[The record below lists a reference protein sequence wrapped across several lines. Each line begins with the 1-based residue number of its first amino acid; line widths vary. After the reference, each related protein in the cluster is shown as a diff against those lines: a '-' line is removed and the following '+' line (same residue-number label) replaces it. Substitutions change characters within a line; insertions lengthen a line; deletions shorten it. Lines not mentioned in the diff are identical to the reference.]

1 MYRLLLFLPLAYGCA
16 SPAHSTYSQAAP
28 SPAFPAP
35 LLTPSGTG
43 APIVGQPGQGAP
55 EYPRSPHHRELPP
68 TREPGLWAGDAPQAS
83 RAGPQE
89 GSQEGAPRPLRDAQK
104 TPIDADLLERL
115 KQAIQECADKAYADI
130 LRKYLNG
137 RRPTDQEC
145 DQLVTNA
152 RGEQVSL
159 ARWLGSEMH
168 DEAQRCAEEVL
179 TRLKPGGFFTNPRY
193 RRVPKDPSKKNPD
206 PSKAEDWRTEW
217 IDPREEGLLSW
228 AEKLGT
234 IVPDIVIHVGHPLL
248 IQAVL
253 DFKFPCKSNPKL
265 SWGKYPLGHPY
276 AGRAQN
282 EIYKALLKED
292 PSPIEPNRDP

>member
-16 SPAHSTYSQAAP
+16 SPAHSSYSQAAP
-28 SPAFPAP
+28 GPAFPAP
-35 LLTPSGTG
+35 PLTPSGTG
-43 APIVGQPGQGAP
+43 APRVGQPGQGAP

-83 RAGPQE
+83 RAGPQ
-89 GSQEGAPRPLRDAQK
+89 GQRDAQK
-104 TPIDADLLERL
+104 TPMDADQLERL
-115 KQAIQECADKAYADI
+115 KQALQECADKAYADI

-179 TRLKPGGFFTNPRY
+179 DKLQPRGFLTNPRY
-193 RRVPKDPSKKNPD
+193 RRVPKDPLKKNPD
-206 PSKAEDWRTEW
+206 PSRAEDWPSKPSSTSSFPASKGQGILGGPIRKGIPMRDMVRMRST
-217 IDPREEGLLSW
+217 RLS
-228 AEKLGT
+228 
-234 IVPDIVIHVGHPLL
+234 
-248 IQAVL
+248 
-253 DFKFPCKSNPKL
+253 
-265 SWGKYPLGHPY
+265 
-276 AGRAQN
+276 
-282 EIYKALLKED
+282 
-292 PSPIEPNRDP
+292 